1 MDKLYG
7 IKRIRVLDLRLIV
20 LVLIPLLMG
29 KACEVDVTDQKVA
42 DTVQEVNMVFRQ
54 GYQEMLKEIGTR
66 HFDIDR
72 RTGFTAMKQT
82 LESLGFRNIKTE
94 ADYYISGYASAPLPL
109 DDKDWQQ
116 AMVTDEPVFKKIAI
130 KHLGIKGNFASFE
143 PEGLL
148 IHGIITLIDNDT
160 KGGVDISITMRMVEV
175 KPQPPESII
184 PRRDYPPP
192 AAVRMG
198 FEKVWNFFEER
209 ALPMAK
215 VAGKS

>member
-1 MDKLYG
+1 MKNLLVTKLPG
-7 IKRIRVLDLRLIV
+7 LVDLRLLV
-20 LVLIPLLMG
+20 LVLVPLLMG

-42 DTVQEVNMVFRQ
+42 DTAREVNAVFRQ
-54 GYQEMLKEIGTR
+54 EYQGMLSDIGTR

-72 RTGFTAMKQT
+72 QTAFTAMKHT
-82 LESLGFRNIKTE
+82 LESLGFRNISTE
-94 ADYYISGYASAPLPL
+94 ADYYISGYAAAPLPL
-109 DDKDWQQ
+109 DDKDWQK
-116 AMVTDEPVFKKIAI
+116 AMIKDEPVLKKIAV

-143 PEGLL
+143 PEGLE
-148 IHGIITLIDNDT
+148 IHGIITLIDNDA
-160 KGGVDISITMRMVEV
+160 KGGVDISITMRMQEI
-175 KPQPPESII
+175 KPQPPESIL

-198 FEKVWNFFEER
+198 FEKVWHFFEVQ